1 MDARPAPAYEELLE
15 FLYLTP
21 VGIIKF
27 RPDGQIELANPMAA
41 QLLMPLSEDGDL
53 SDLYVLLAA
62 VAPDLRASVERFLPT
77 AGPIC
82 DDRRLVVLCARKILT
97 LTINKIN
104 TGTLMAVIRDITRT
118 VEQEV
123 RIFDDQQRFRA
134 IFDNIRDYAIYT
146 VSLDGRV
153 EEWNRTLSR
162 IGGWEP
168 ADVTGAPISIFF
180 PPGQAGKPQSS
191 ALLEHALQYGSA
203 EFEGWRVRKDG
214 SRFWGDSAATILPD
228 REDKATGFVIITR
241 DLTERKLREDGLVA
255 QATTDPLTGAL
266 IRRAGEARLDDLFSR
281 LQRSGQTFAV
291 LMIDCDHFKAVNDR
305 WGHSGGD
312 KVLVSLVEIC
322 RDRLRDGD
330 AVIRWGGEEF
340 VLLLPNAHGENAVLV
355 AERLRQSVEVATIE
369 YNGNTIPVTISIGV
383 ATADKADVRAEE
395 VVQRADEAMYRA
407 KHAGR
412 NQVAETTVTIFVT
425 VSAPLR
431 SDPHPPLCYSRG
443 S

>member
-1 MDARPAPAYEELLE
+1 MDGGPAAAYEELLE

-27 RPDGQIELANPMAA
+27 RPDGKIAMANPVAA
-41 QLLMPLSEDGDL
+41 QLLMPLSGDGDL
-53 SDLYVLLAA
+53 SDLYALLAA
-62 VAPDLRASVERFLPT
+62 VAPDLRACVEQFRPA
-77 AGPIC
+77 AGQIC
-82 DDRRLVVLCARKILT
+82 EERRLVVRSIRKILM

-104 TGTLMAVIRDITRT
+104 TEILMAVVRDITRT
-118 VEQEV
+118 VEQEI

-180 PPGQAGKPQSS
+180 PPDRAGQPQST
-191 ALLEHALQYGSA
+191 ALLEHALQHGSA

-228 REDKATGFVIITR
+228 HEDKATGFVIITR

-266 IRRAGEARLDDLFSR
+266 NRRAGEARLDDVFAR

-340 VLLLPNAHGENAVLV
+340 VLLLPNTSSDNALMV
-355 AERLRQSVEVATIE
+355 AERLRQSVEAARIE

-383 ATADKADVRAEE
+383 GTADKADVRADQ
-395 VVQRADEAMYRA
+395 VVQRADEAVYRA

-412 NQVAETTVTIFVT
+412 NKVAE
-425 VSAPLR
+425 
-431 SDPHPPLCYSRG
+431 
-443 S
+443 